1 MIWPNFRKIR
11 LIPVSQDYIALS
23 FIRNWKA
30 AALYF
35 YQRELFCSGL
45 MQMQKIPESILQIP
59 AIMYIALRCITAKMI
74 LNLSGN
80 MKSYLFLILAWISF
94 GKLAAQSASNNGFG
108 YLGFNHL
115 ALQVKDME
123 ASKDFYTNVVGLKPI
138 SVPDSLKAIRGWF
151 DTGNG
156 QQLHLL
162 AGRTTPVVND
172 KNGGHFAIF
181 VSSIEAAE
189 KFLSARKASFHKQV
203 RFDGVV
209 QIYFADP
216 DGYLIEVNQKK

>member
-1 MIWPNFRKIR
+1 
-11 LIPVSQDYIALS
+11 
-23 FIRNWKA
+23 
-30 AALYF
+30 
-35 YQRELFCSGL
+35 
-45 MQMQKIPESILQIP
+45 
-59 AIMYIALRCITAKMI
+59 
-74 LNLSGN
+74 
-80 MKSYLFLILAWISF
+80 MKKYLFLILTVISLQ
-94 GKLAAQSASNNGFG
+94 KVAAQSNANGFG

-115 ALQVKDME
+115 ALQVKDMQ

-138 SVPDSLKAIRGWF
+138 PVPDSLKAIRGWF
-151 DTGNG
+151 ETGNG

-172 KNGGHFAIF
+172 RNGGHYAVF
-181 VSSIEAAE
+181 VSSIEGAE
-189 KFLSARKASFHKQV
+189 KFLSERKIAYHRQV

>member
-1 MIWPNFRKIR
+1 
-11 LIPVSQDYIALS
+11 
-23 FIRNWKA
+23 
-30 AALYF
+30 
-35 YQRELFCSGL
+35 
-45 MQMQKIPESILQIP
+45 
-59 AIMYIALRCITAKMI
+59 
-74 LNLSGN
+74 
-80 MKSYLFLILAWISF
+80 MKTYLFLLLTFISLQ
-94 GKLAAQSASNNGFG
+94 KVAAQSEGKGFG

-115 ALQVKDME
+115 ALQVKDMQ

-138 SVPDSLKAIRGWF
+138 HVPDSLKAIRGWF
-151 DTGNG
+151 ETGNG

-172 KNGGHFAIF
+172 KNGGHYAIF
-181 VSSIEAAE
+181 VSSIDAAE
-189 KFLSARKASFHKQV
+189 KFLSERKISFHKQV